1 METEDHIFTGWEIT
15 SLREQQ
21 LSRVDDT
28 VVDAGLFIGTLDESP
43 EYRLELLIM
52 LLQGVN
58 LAVDDTPVALSSEDK
73 EILLSTPLAHSY
85 AIDAIVKNKR
95 LSELFPDY
103 NVQDMDRWL
112 EPSSGGVDD
121 PYFWQSEARVFLH
134 NLVVASY
141 AKTHLAQPS
150 SDFPQTQVQCA

>member
-1 METEDHIFTGWEIT
+1 MFTSWEIT

-21 LSRVDDT
+21 LSRVDDAI
-28 VVDAGLFIGTLDESP
+28 VDAGLFIGTLDEP
-43 EYRLELLIM
+43 AEYRLELLIM

-58 LAVDDTPVALSSEDK
+58 FMIDNVPVALTSEDK
-73 EILLSTPLAHSY
+73 EILLSTPLAHTY
-85 AIDAIVKNKR
+85 ATEAIVQNKR

-103 NVQDMDRWL
+103 NVSDMDRWL

-121 PYFWQSEARVFLH
+121 PDFWPSEARVLLH

-141 AKTHLAQPS
+141 AKSHLPSTS